1 MRQHLPPLK
10 ALRAFEAAARHG
22 SVSRAAEELHVTQS
36 AVSQQVR
43 ALERHVGLPLFRRI
57 AGQIELTPEGRDFFP
72 PLRDALDSIDA
83 AAARLA
89 ANRAAG
95 VLTVSLLPTFAMRWL
110 IPRLGRFQARQPE
123 IEVRLVTTARQ
134 ADLRREDIDAA
145 IRYGSGQWPDLH
157 ADLLMTEDMFP
168 VCAPRLLSET
178 PALRTVGD
186 LARHTL
192 LLVDAPPRKDDWT
205 LWLEA
210 AGARG
215 LEPAG
220 TMKFESSAQALE
232 AALAGLGLVLAHR
245 PFVVDDLAEGR
256 LVAPFETV
264 VPARDAYY
272 LVYHRSRAELPRLR
286 ALRDWLLDE
295 AKGPCE
301 DLPHVPRG
309 RLGVR

>member
-1 MRQHLPPLK
+1 MRRHLPPLK

-22 SVSRAAEELHVTQS
+22 SVSQAAQELHVTQS

-43 ALERHVGLPLFRRI
+43 VLERHVGLPLFRRVG
-57 AGQIELTPEGRDFFP
+57 GQIELTPEGRDFFP

-89 ANRAAG
+89 AGRTAG

-110 IPRLGRFQARQPE
+110 IPRLGRFQQRYPE
-123 IEVRLVTTARQ
+123 IEVRLVTTARL
-134 ADLRREDIDAA
+134 ADLRRADIDAA
-145 IRYGSGQWPDLH
+145 IRYGGGEWPDAR

-168 VCAPRLLSET
+168 VCAPRLLSGKT
-178 PALRTVGD
+178 ALRKVRD
-186 LARHTL
+186 LSRHTL
-192 LLVDAPPRKDDWT
+192 LLVDAAPRKEDWA

-210 AGARG
+210 AGHPNLR
-215 LEPAG
+215 PAG
-220 TMKFESSAQALE
+220 TMRFESSAQALE
-232 AALAGLGLVLAHR
+232 AALAGLGVTLAHR
-245 PFVVDDLAEGR
+245 PFVIDDLAEER

-272 LVYHRSRAELPRLR
+272 LVYHHSRAELPRLR

-295 AKGPCE
+295 AKGTE
-301 DLPHVPRG
+301 SSAA
-309 RLGVR
+309 